1 MATNLFDANFYRAL
15 NPDLARAGITTDDQL
30 RQHFVNAGANEGRQ
44 FSRFADLNYYAAS
57 YLDLTKAGLTKPQ
70 LFSHMETFSLGE
82 KRRQGLV
89 FNASYYAAVNP
100 DLKQANLTDEQL
112 TQHYQTY
119 GLKEGRTSSEFFNAR
134 YYLDAN
140 PDLKAAFGNNFESA
154 EQHFVN
160 YGYREGRIAAT
171 PVAPASDP
179 GNSPTVSYDLGSLR
193 TRPTLNDF
201 VGTPDPEDYYSFN
214 LDRPSNLNLTL
225 NGLSNNAT
233 LKLFADVNLNNAIE
247 PGEELNSVSGSSSN
261 PASIN
266 RNLAQG
272 RYYVDVVTGS
282 PTTNTSYSLSL
293 AATTIPTTTASD
305 PGSTPGTAL
314 NVDALTGTR
323 NYQDFVGTTDRQ
335 DFYRFVLNNTLNN
348 FNLSLNGVSDTA
360 VANLYGDS
368 NNNGSVD
375 PGEFLASTTASSSSV
390 GSLAR
395 SLGAGT
401 YFVEITT
408 SPIAN
413 TSYNLSL
420 TA

>member
-15 NPDLARAGITTDDQL
+15 YPDLARAGITTDDQL
-30 RQHFVNAGANEGRQ
+30 RQHFINAGANEGRQ

-57 YLDLTKAGLTKPQ
+57 YLDLTRAGLTKPQ
-70 LFSHMETFSLGE
+70 MFSHMETFSLGE

-89 FNASYYAAVNP
+89 FNAAYYGAVNP
-100 DLKQANLTDEQL
+100 DLRQANLTDEQL
-112 TQHYQTY
+112 IQHYQSN
-119 GLKEGRTSSEFFNAR
+119 GLREGRTASEFFNPR
-134 YYLDAN
+134 VYLDAN
-140 PDLKAAFGNNFESA
+140 ADLRAAFGNNFESA
-154 EQHFVN
+154 EQHFLSN
-160 YGYREGRIAAT
+160 GYREGRIAAP

-179 GNSPTVSYDLGSLR
+179 GNTPTVSYDLGSLR
-193 TRPTLNDF
+193 TRPILNDF

-225 NGLSNNAT
+225 GGLSNNAT
-233 LKLFADVNLNNAIE
+233 LKLFADVNTNNAIE
-247 PGEELNSVSGSSSN
+247 PGEEIASVSGSSSS

-282 PTTNTSYSLSL
+282 PTTNTSYSLSF
-293 AATTIPTTTASD
+293 AATGIPTTTASD

-314 NVDALTGTR
+314 NIDTLTGTR
-323 NYQDFVGTTDRQ
+323 QYQDFVGTADRQ
-335 DFYRFVLNNTLNN
+335 DFYRFVLSNNLNN
-348 FNLSLNGVSDTA
+348 FNLSLNGVSDTV
-360 VANLYGDS
+360 VANVYGDS
-368 NNNGSVD
+368 NNNGSLD
-375 PGEFLASTTASSSSV
+375 PGEFLASTTASSSSA

-401 YFVEITT
+401 YFVEIAT